1 MIRRPEPRVNTLG
14 ALKEKCQRNGK
25 RTAAHGIPDDP
36 TPVRV
41 TRKPWKR
48 LPGVLRAA
56 EILRALGMDR
66 QDVVVARRRIEHL
79 DLRIRPDA
87 RVERMLDGLEDRRGL
102 C

>member
-1 MIRRPEPRVNTLG
+1 MIRRAEPRVDTLG
-14 ALKEKCQRNGK
+14 ALKEKKYLPR
-25 RTAAHGIPDDP
+25 RTAAHGLPDDP
-36 TPVRV
+36 TPVHV
-41 TRKPWKR
+41 TGKPWKR

-56 EILRALGMDR
+56 EILRTLGMDR